1 MKNREVFA
9 RDPLTH
15 KLQNDG
21 VASVTEA
28 TTENEIQTLRYELEH
43 FVCEG
48 QYEDG
53 LVRILK
59 SYIEHFGSTVQPA
72 SWVSGF
78 YGSGKSHLLKMLRHL
93 WVDTRFTSDGA
104 TACGL
109 TDLPEEVTDLLIELS
124 TLGKRF
130 GGLHA
135 ASGTMPS
142 GGNLSVR
149 LIVLGILL
157 RSKGMPDVLPAAKFC
172 LWLRKNGL
180 FENVKARV
188 EANGR
193 DFMSELYDLY
203 ASPVLAKAL
212 LDAHP
217 TFAAS
222 LMDVG
227 TLLGAQF
234 PDAEDITTQEFIRL
248 IREILSVDGNIPCT
262 VIVLDEIQ
270 LFIGTGATSDDRS
283 TAVQEVAEALC
294 KQLDGR
300 LLLIGA
306 GQTALASGT
315 PLLQRLQARFTI
327 PVELSDTDVETVI
340 RRVVLAKKADKT
352 KAVRECLDS
361 NSGEIARQL
370 NGSSIAAR
378 SDDRPIEVED
388 YPLLPARRRF
398 WEHVMR
404 AVDVAGTTSQLRSQ
418 LRIVHDGVD
427 EIADQPLG
435 TVVPAD
441 FFFDQQQA
449 TLLRT
454 GALLRDHDE
463 TIRKLDNSTP
473 DGRLARRLCALVY
486 LIRKLSRDAAAD
498 IKIRA
503 TAEMLADFL
512 VSDLASEGPTLR
524 RDVPRVLE
532 QLVANGKLIK
542 IDDEYSLQTRES
554 TEWDREFRNRQTK
567 LNGDL
572 TAQGTK
578 RAELLKAACQT
589 AIGKLGLTHGRSKE
603 PRSTVLHFGST
614 APASDGTKI
623 PIWIRDEWGEGQN
636 VVVSQAREAGADSPM
651 IFVWLPKA
659 NADDLAK
666 AIVDCE
672 AVRGTLDFKSAA
684 NTPEAREAADAM
696 AGRLRETERRRDG
709 IAKVVVGAGKVF
721 QGGGSERFDLTFAEK
736 IKSAAEAS
744 LDRMFPN
751 FRDADHDRWDGVITR
766 AKNGDEAALEA
777 VGHKDK
783 PERHPV
789 CAAILAKVGVGMR
802 GRELRLAFEESP
814 FGWPRDGVDGGLIT
828 LHTTGHLR
836 ATHNGVTL
844 APKHLD
850 QARIPVTEFRSES
863 APLQVADKIKLRR
876 LFQSAGIHCNAGE
889 EAAAA
894 QQFLAKLVEIA
905 SRVGGEPPLPARPSV
920 AHLDTFRG
928 LGGNDQLTSI
938 LAQHDALAQQLKE
951 WSEADLL
958 VTKRKP
964 AWETVCRLLGHGK
977 ELAEIDDLQ
986 RQADA
991 VRNERRLLDP
1001 TDPVPDLRKA
1011 SAALLRTAV
1020 TAAHAACK
1028 DVLTREM
1035 APILASANWQKATDP
1050 QREQILRDAGI
1061 TPIPEL
1067 SVGDEIALL
1076 RTLDG
1081 EPLPT
1086 WKTRAQALP
1095 KQFANAALA
1104 AARLHAPE
1112 TQECHLTSGT
1122 LKTAEDVQAWL
1133 ATTEKDLIESLKKGP
1148 VVIV

>member
-1 MKNREVFA
+1 MKNRDLFA
-9 RDPLTH
+9 RDPIAH
-15 KLQNDG
+15 KLENDG

-28 TTENEIQTLRYELEH
+28 TTKNEVQTLRYELDH

-59 SYIEHFGSTVQPA
+59 SYIEHLGSTAQPA

-93 WVDTRFTSDGA
+93 WVDTRFDSDGA
-104 TACGL
+104 TARGL
-109 TDLPEEVTDLLIELS
+109 ADLPEEVTDLLKELS

-149 LIVLGILL
+149 PIVLGILL

-172 LWLRKNGL
+172 LWLQKNGL
-180 FENVKARV
+180 FEKVKAGV
-188 EANGR
+188 EAAGR

-203 ASPVLAKAL
+203 ASPILAKAL

-222 LMDVG
+222 LVDVG
-227 TLLGAQF
+227 TLLEAQF
-234 PDAEDITTQEFIRL
+234 PDPEDITTQEFIRL

-270 LFIGTGATSDDRS
+270 LFIGTSDDHRS
-283 TAVQEVAEALC
+283 TDIQEVAEALC
-294 KQLDGR
+294 KQLDCR
-300 LLLIGA
+300 VLLIGA

-327 PVELSDTDVETVI
+327 PVELSDTDVETVT

-361 NSGEIARQL
+361 NSGEITRQL

-378 SDDRPIEVED
+378 SDDRTIEVED

-418 LRIVHDGVD
+418 LRIVHDAVA
-427 EIADQPLG
+427 EIADEPLG
-435 TVVPAD
+435 TIVPAD

-463 TIRKLDNSTP
+463 TIRKLDDGTP
-473 DGRLARRLCALVY
+473 AGRLARRLCALVY

-498 IKIRA
+498 IKVRA
-503 TAEMLADFL
+503 TADMLADLL
-512 VSDLASEGPTLR
+512 VSDLTSEGPTLR
-524 RDVPRVLE
+524 RDVPRVLG
-532 QLVANGKLIK
+532 QLVTDGKLIK

-554 TEWDREFRNRQTK
+554 AEWDREFRNRQTK
-567 LNGDL
+567 LNSDL
-572 TAQGTK
+572 IAQGAK

-589 AIGKLGLTHGRSKE
+589 AIGKPGLTHGKSKE
-603 PRSTVLHFGST
+603 PRSIALHFGST
-614 APASDGTKI
+614 APAPDGSKI
-623 PIWIRDEWGEGQN
+623 SIWIRDEWGESN
-636 VVVSQAREAGADSPM
+636 SAVVSDARAAGSESPT
-651 IFVWLPKA
+651 IFVWLPKSSA
-659 NADDLAK
+659 EDLAK

-672 AVRGTLDFKSAA
+672 AARATLDFKSAP

-696 AGRLRETERRRDG
+696 AGRLRDAERRRDS
-709 IAKVVVGAGKVF
+709 IIKEVVGAGKVF

-736 IKSAAEAS
+736 IKTAAEAS

-789 CAAILAKVGVGMR
+789 CAAILAKVGAGMR
-802 GRELRLAFEESP
+802 GRELRAAFEESP
-814 FGWPRDGVDGGLIT
+814 YGWPRDAVDGGLIT

-844 APKHLD
+844 PPKQLD
-850 QARIPVTEFRSES
+850 QAKISVTEFRSES

-876 LFQSAGIHCNAGE
+876 LFQSAGVPCNSGE

-894 QQFLAKLVEIA
+894 PQFLAKLVEI
-905 SRVGGEPPLPARPSV
+905 GGRAGGDAPLPARPSV
-920 AHLDTFRG
+920 AHLDTLRG
-928 LGGNDQLTSI
+928 LGGNDQLASI
-938 LAQHDALAQQLKE
+938 LAQHDTLAKQLKD
-951 WSEADLL
+951 WSDADSLAA
-958 VTKRKP
+958 KHKS
-964 AWETVCRLLGHGK
+964 AWDTLCRLLGHGK
-977 ELAEIDDLQ
+977 ELAGIDDFQ

-991 VRNERRLLDP
+991 VRDGRRLLDA
-1001 TDPVPDLRKA
+1001 TDPVPDLRKRSA
-1011 SAALLRTAV
+1011 SLLRTAV
-1020 TAAHAACK
+1020 TAAHAECK
-1028 DVLTREM
+1028 DVFTQEM
-1035 APILASANWQKATDP
+1035 AALAASANWQKLTDP
-1050 QREQILRDAGI
+1050 QRQQILRDAGI
-1061 TPIPEL
+1061 AQIPDL
-1067 SVGDEIALL
+1067 AVGDEAALV
-1076 RTLDG
+1076 RTLD
-1081 EPLPT
+1081 EAPLPT

-1095 KQFANAALA
+1095 KQFGNAALA
-1104 AARLHAPE
+1104 AARLLEPK
-1112 TQECHLTSGT
+1112 TQERHLTSGT
-1122 LKTAEDVQAWL
+1122 LKSAEDVQAWL
-1133 ATTEKDLIESLKKGP
+1133 TAAEKELTEALKKGP
-1148 VVIV
+1148 VVII

>member
-1 MKNREVFA
+1 MKNRDLFA
-9 RDPLTH
+9 RDPLAH

-21 VASVTEA
+21 VASVSEA

-59 SYIEHFGSTVQPA
+59 AYIDHLGSTAQPA

-78 YGSGKSHLLKMLRHL
+78 YGSGKSHLLKMLRYL
-93 WVDTRFTSDGA
+93 WVDTGFASDGA
-104 TACGL
+104 TARGL
-109 TDLPEEVTDLLIELS
+109 AHLPEEVTDLLKELS

-180 FENVKARV
+180 FEKVQAKV
-188 EANGR
+188 EAGGR
-193 DFMSELYDLY
+193 EFMSELYDLY
-203 ASPVLAKAL
+203 ASPVLAEAL
-212 LDAHP
+212 LAAHP
-217 TFAAS
+217 TFAAK
-222 LMDVG
+222 LADVG
-227 TLLGAQF
+227 TLLEAQF
-234 PDAEDITTQEFIRL
+234 PDAEDITTQEFVRL
-248 IREILSVDGNIPCT
+248 IREILTVDGKIPCT

-270 LFIGTGATSDDRS
+270 LFIGDNKDRS
-283 TAVQEVAEALC
+283 TGVQDVAEALC
-294 KQLDGR
+294 KQLDCR
-300 LLLIGA
+300 VLLIGA

-327 PVELSDTDVETVI
+327 PVELSDTDVETVT
-340 RRVVLAKKADKT
+340 RRVVLAKKADKAKT
-352 KAVRECLDS
+352 IRECLDS

-378 SDDRPIEVED
+378 PDDRSIEVED

-418 LRIVHDGVD
+418 LRIVHDAVAD
-427 EIADQPLG
+427 IADRPLG
-435 TVVPAD
+435 TVVAAD

-449 TLLRT
+449 TLLRS

-463 TIRKLDNSTP
+463 TIRKLDDGTP

-498 IKIRA
+498 IKVRA
-503 TAEMLADFL
+503 TAEMLADLL
-512 VSDLASEGPTLR
+512 VSDLASEGPILR
-524 RDVPRVLE
+524 RDVPRVLDR
-532 QLVANGKLIK
+532 LAADGKLIK

-554 TEWDREFRNRQTK
+554 AEWDREFRNRQTK
-567 LNGDL
+567 LNADL

-578 RAELLKAACQT
+578 RAELLKAACQG
-589 AIGKLGLTHGRSKE
+589 AVGKLGLTHGKSKE
-603 PRSTVLHFGST
+603 PRAFVLHFGST
-614 APASDGTKI
+614 APTPDGTKI
-623 PIWIRDEWGEGQN
+623 AIWIRDGWGESDSA
-636 VVVSQAREAGADSPM
+636 VVADARAAGADSPT

-672 AVRGTLDFKSAA
+672 AARGTLDFKGVP
-684 NTPEAREAADAM
+684 NTPEAREAGDAM
-696 AGRLRETERRRDG
+696 AGRLRDSERRRNE
-709 IAKVVVGAGKVF
+709 IVQAVVGAGKAF
-721 QGGGSERFDLTFAEK
+721 QGGGSERFDLTFADK
-736 IKSAAEAS
+736 IKAAAEAS

-789 CAAILAKVGVGMR
+789 CAAILAKVGGGMR

-814 FGWPRDGVDGGLIT
+814 FGWPRDAVDGALLT

-836 ATHNGVTL
+836 ATHNGATL
-844 APKHLD
+844 SPKQLD
-850 QARIPVTEFRSES
+850 QAKIPVTEFRSES

-876 LFQSAGIHCNAGE
+876 LFQSAGVHCNSGE
-889 EAAAA
+889 EAIAAP
-894 QQFLAKLVEIA
+894 QFLARLA
-905 SRVGGEPPLPARPSV
+905 DLAGRAGGEPPLPARPLV
-920 AHLDTFRG
+920 AHLDTLRA
-928 LGGNDQLTSI
+928 LGGNDQLASI
-938 LAQHDALAQQLKE
+938 LREQDALAARLKD
-951 WSEADLL
+951 WSEAEAL
-958 VTKRKP
+958 VAKRMP
-964 AWETVCRLLGHGK
+964 TWDTLCRLLSHGRD
-977 ELAEIDDLQ
+977 LTGMDDLQ

-991 VRNERRLLDP
+991 VRDERRLLDA

-1011 SAALLRTAV
+1011 SASLLRAAV
-1020 TAAHAACK
+1020 TAAHAECK
-1028 DVLTREM
+1028 DVFSCEMSALT
-1035 APILASANWQKATDP
+1035 ASANWQKLSDA
-1050 QREQILRDAGI
+1050 QRQQLLRNSGLSE
-1061 TPIPEL
+1061 IPEL
-1067 SVGDEIALL
+1067 SVGDEADLL
-1076 RTLDG
+1076 RTLDAA
-1081 EPLPT
+1081 PLPT
-1086 WKTRAQALP
+1086 WKTRAQALS
-1095 KQFANAALA
+1095 KQFSNVALA
-1104 AARLHAPE
+1104 AARLLEPK
-1112 TQECHLTSGT
+1112 TQERHLTSGT
-1122 LKTAEDVQAWL
+1122 LKTPEEVQAWL
-1133 ATTEKDLIESLKKGP
+1133 DTTGKELTAALKDGP
-1148 VVIV
+1148 VVII